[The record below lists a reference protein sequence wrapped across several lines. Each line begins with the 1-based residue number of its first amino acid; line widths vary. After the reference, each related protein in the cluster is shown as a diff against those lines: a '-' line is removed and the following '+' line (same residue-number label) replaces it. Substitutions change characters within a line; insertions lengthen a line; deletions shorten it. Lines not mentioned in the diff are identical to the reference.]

1 MLHTEKIKSYQLSL
15 IFVLNGLID
24 IELLLGYDKNH
35 REKFKYVFRVPAAY
49 LEVPWPGML
58 QVRD

>member
-1 MLHTEKIKSYQLSL
+1 MLHREKIKSYQLSL

-24 IELLLGYDKNH
+24 IELLLGYDKSH

-49 LEVPWPGML
+49 LEVP
-58 QVRD
+58 